1 MTPEGERPAFY
12 ALPSGGW
19 RDYVTLLHPPYTL
32 WHLSYVVIGAC
43 TVADVNLGYLAWS
56 VLAFFGAVGLGAH
69 ALDELNGRPLRTAI
83 PSIVLVAIAFV
94 GLTGAVVLG
103 VYGAVIVSPWMLWFI
118 VIGAFI
124 ALAYNLEWF
133 HGDVPF
139 GPVVRTGLGCVPR
152 SHRCVRPARPPHV
165 GRFVGRRRVRG
176 AVGGAACPVDTGP
189 AAPEERGRHRRSSRL
204 RRRDRRT
211 ARQRVAPRN
220 ARASPPPALPG
231 GAAARCRDARVG
243 ARAPL
248 RSSYRQTPLPW
259 SA

>member
-56 VLAFFGAVGLGAH
+56 VLAVFGAVGLGAH

-103 VYGAVIVSPWMLWFI
+103 IYVAVIVSPWMLWFI

-133 HGDVPF
+133 HGTFHSDLWFALGWGAFPAL
-139 GPVVRTGLGCVPR
+139 TGAFAQLGR
-152 SHRCVRPARPPHV
+152 LTWA
-165 GRFVGRRRVRG
+165 GLL
-176 AVGGAACPVDTGP
+176 AAAACAALSAAQRVLSTPV
-189 AAPEERGRHRRSSRL
+189 RRL
-204 RRRDRRT
+204 RRNAVAIEGRAVYDDGTDERLDNAWLRGTPERTLRLLSLAVPLLAAPMLASAFARR
-211 ARQRVAPRN
+211 
-220 ARASPPPALPG
+220 
-231 GAAARCRDARVG
+231 
-243 ARAPL
+243 
-248 RSSYRQTPLPW
+248 
-259 SA
+259 